1 MKTLFVSAVCFGLT
15 ALAGAAAGGDKA
27 AAKLEGTWIG
37 TGAIQGGKKL
47 PAADIERNMLTVVF
61 KDGKYSMHAVR
72 GGRAVEIEAG
82 TYKADP
88 SKKPATLDF
97 TIGKGRKDE
106 GKKLLGIYQLDGD
119 TLTVA
124 FADIGKDR
132 PKNLEGELGTE
143 VTILK
148 RKK

>member
-1 MKTLFVSAVCFGLT
+1 MFASVVCFSLI
-15 ALAGAAAGGDKA
+15 ALVGAAAGGDKA

-47 PAADIERNMLTVVF
+47 PAEDIERNMLTVVF
-61 KDGKYSMHAVR
+61 KDGKYSMNAVR
-72 GGRAVEIEAG
+72 LGRDVEIEAG
-82 TYKADP
+82 AYKADP

-97 TIGKGRKDE
+97 TIAKGRKDE
-106 GKKLLGIYQLDGD
+106 GKKLLGIYKLDGD
-119 TLTVA
+119 NLTIA
-124 FADIGKDR
+124 FADLGKDR
-132 PKNLEGELGTE
+132 PKSLEGGPETE